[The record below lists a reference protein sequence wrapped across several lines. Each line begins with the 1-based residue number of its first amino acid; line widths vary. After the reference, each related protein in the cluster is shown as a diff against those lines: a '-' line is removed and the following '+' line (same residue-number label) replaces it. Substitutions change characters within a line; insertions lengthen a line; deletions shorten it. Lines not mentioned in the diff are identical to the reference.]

1 MASNKTKL
9 KTEDRSDLI
18 EDTTVEELRKNGL
31 VEEVEVSAEDPSLKK
46 KKDETEVAPDA
57 TATAVANPAL
67 QVAPAPDA
75 EDEEDKAAPTDATAA
90 AIAAAPTADAPKTK
104 AGLINAMYQQM
115 SSMKTEQLT
124 HMYTTLV
131 DAASTVKEDDDSK
144 KPDADEVPAYGATPA
159 TDDAT
164 KSDSDDAD
172 DYDDDDDDDNAVE
185 DGDEDEDEKKVAEDT
200 VKTESLDVLL
210 QAEKSLSES
219 FRTSAAAL
227 FESTVKTKVAAELKT
242 IESNYKTQLAEEV
255 ATVTKTLSEKV
266 DSYMNYVVKNW
277 MEENKVAIEAGL
289 RTEIAEEFINSL
301 KGVFKESY
309 IEVPEGKENMVD
321 TLNTEVSKLEEQ
333 LLKATESNIK
343 LSENVSA
350 LKRNQIISEASS
362 DLASTEAVKFNSLVE
377 EVDFED
383 AESFSKKVTS
393 IKESYFRKTVTQSQ
407 ESENETGFNAATGEE
422 VDLPPAMAAYS
433 NALSRIL
440 KS

>member
-172 DYDDDDDDDNAVE
+172 DDDDDDDDNAVE

>member
-57 TATAVANPAL
+57 AATAVANPAL

-172 DYDDDDDDDNAVE
+172 DDDDDDDDNAVE

>member
-57 TATAVANPAL
+57 TATAMANPAL
-67 QVAPAPDA
+67 QVALAPDS

-115 SSMKTEQLT
+115 SSMKTEQLSQ
-124 HMYTTLV
+124 MYTTLANP
-131 DAASTVKEDDDSK
+131 DSTVTEEDDDSK
-144 KPDADEVPAYGATPA
+144 KPDADEVPAYDATPA
-159 TDDAT
+159 ADDDSD
-164 KSDSDDAD
+164 SDSDDAD
-172 DYDDDDDDDNAVE
+172 DDDSAE
-185 DGDEDEDEKKVAEDT
+185 DGDEDEDEKKANAPDT
-200 VKTESLDVLL
+200 VKTESLNVLL

-227 FESTVKTKVAAELKT
+227 FESTVKAKVATELKT

-301 KGVFKESY
+301 KSVFKESY
-309 IEVPEGKENMVD
+309 IEVPEGKENLVD
-321 TLNTEVSKLEEQ
+321 TLNIEVSKLEEQ

-407 ESENETGFNAATGEE
+407 ESENETGINAATGEE

>member
-31 VEEVEVSAEDPSLKK
+31 VEQVEVSAEDPSLKK

-115 SSMKTEQLT
+115 SSMKTEQLSQ
-124 HMYTTLV
+124 MYTTL
-131 DAASTVKEDDDSK
+131 ANPASTVNEEDDDSK
-144 KPDADEVPAYGATPA
+144 KPDADEVPAYDATPA
-159 TDDAT
+159 ADDDSD
-164 KSDSDDAD
+164 SDSDDAD
-172 DYDDDDDDDNAVE
+172 DDDSAE
-185 DGDEDEDEKKVAEDT
+185 DGDEDEDEKKANAPDT
-200 VKTESLDVLL
+200 VKTESLNVLL

-227 FESTVKTKVAAELKT
+227 FESTVKAKVATELKT

-301 KGVFKESY
+301 KSVFKESY
-309 IEVPEGKENMVD
+309 IEVPEGKENLVD
-321 TLNTEVSKLEEQ
+321 TLNIEVSKLEEQ

-407 ESENETGFNAATGEE
+407 ENENETGINAATGEE

>member
-164 KSDSDDAD
+164 NSDDAD
-172 DYDDDDDDDNAVE
+172 DDDDDDDDDNAVE